1 MKILAIAKVDPQ
13 TTLEKIRPYLEA
25 EVKHAWKLYREGIV
39 REMYNWQDR
48 RLGVVFVL
56 ECSDVDE
63 ARKVLDELPF
73 VREKF
78 IDFEIIPLGPFSYF
92 ETLHRDYAP
101 PQQGQ
106 PPSAPSERASGS

>member
-13 TTLEKIRPYLEA
+13 TTLEKIQPHLEA
-25 EVKHAWKLYREGIV
+25 EVKHAWKLYKEGTV
-39 REMYNWQDR
+39 REMYNCQDR

-56 ECSDVDE
+56 ECSSVDE
-63 ARKVLDELPF
+63 ARKILDELPF

-92 ETLHRDYAP
+92 EMLFRDYQP
-101 PQQGQ
+101 PQQG
-106 PPSAPSERASGS
+106 